1 MKKLF
6 VLVRA
11 DLPLN
16 YGAVQAGHA
25 VAEFVLNRPN
35 SWSNEI
41 LIYLKV
47 KSLFQMQIIRD
58 RFVKEKI
65 DFIEFK
71 EPDLNNEITAIATT
85 HENNIIKKLNLLK
98 S

>member
-6 VLVRA
+6 VLVRT
-11 DLPLN
+11 DLPSN
-16 YGAVQAGHA
+16 YRAVQAGHA

-41 LIYLKV
+41 LIYLGV
-47 KSLFQMQIIRD
+47 KGLFQLEVIKY
-58 RFVKEKI
+58 RFLKEGI

-71 EPDLNNEITAIATT
+71 EPDLNNEITALATIS
-85 HENNIIKKLNLLK
+85 ENKITQKLNLLRE
-98 S
+98 